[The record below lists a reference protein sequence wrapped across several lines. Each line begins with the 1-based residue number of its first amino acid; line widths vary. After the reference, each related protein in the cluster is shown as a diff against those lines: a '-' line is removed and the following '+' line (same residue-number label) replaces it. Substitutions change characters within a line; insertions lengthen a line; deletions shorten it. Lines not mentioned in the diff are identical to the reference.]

1 MENTEEFGKS
11 AVEVLEILKFCSE
24 DVISRIP
31 QKFINY
37 LEDIQSYD
45 YVFRYDKNK
54 KLEEQ
59 NLLPGTYYIMGLI
72 YKDYICDEK
81 ERADYVKEL
90 NDFMHN
96 EQKMK
101 EQKYP
106 IDSLFSNSKE
116 KNTEKPEQKA
126 LIKIEK
132 TSWVKNLFNKVK
144 NILTKKDA

>member
-1 MENTEEFGKS
+1 
-11 AVEVLEILKFCSE
+11 
-24 DVISRIP
+24 
-31 QKFINY
+31 
-37 LEDIQSYD
+37 
-45 YVFRYDKNK
+45 
-54 KLEEQ
+54 
-59 NLLPGTYYIMGLI
+59 MGLI